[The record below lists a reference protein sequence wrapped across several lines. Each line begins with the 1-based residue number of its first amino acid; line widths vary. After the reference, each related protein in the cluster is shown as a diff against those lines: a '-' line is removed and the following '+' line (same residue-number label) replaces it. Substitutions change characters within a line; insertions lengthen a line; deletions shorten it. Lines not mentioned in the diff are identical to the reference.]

1 MSVLRLKEV
10 LKEKG
15 LSSKYLAEKVGVT
28 PATISNINNGN
39 HFPKEELL
47 VNIARVLDIE
57 VRELFKTSKK
67 LSGEPI
73 YIEKNGS
80 YIKIGELDLKRL
92 DEGSVVGSDE

>member
-1 MSVLRLKEV
+1 MSILRLKEV

-15 LSSKYLAEKVGVT
+15 YSSKSLAEKVGVT

-47 VNIARVLDIE
+47 VNIAGVLEVE
-57 VRELFKTSKK
+57 VRDLFKTNKK

-73 YIEKNGS
+73 YIERNGEFV
-80 YIKIGELDLKRL
+80 KIGELDLKRL
-92 DEGSVVGSDE
+92 DEGSVANLDE